1 MLSFE
6 RKDRSNESEEERQM
20 VRFSHRWS
28 PSRRAR
34 KVGAV
39 VLGVALV
46 FAALVP
52 ILMTVWVFAAMS
64 SGTWG

>member
-1 MLSFE
+1 
-6 RKDRSNESEEERQM
+6 M

-28 PSRRAR
+28 PSRRVR

-39 VLGVALV
+39 VVGVVLIV
-46 FAALVP
+46 AALVP
-52 ILMTVWVFAAMS
+52 ILMTVWIFAAMS